1 MPGAHAPDAVPGH
14 LLGDSAWRAVLHI
27 LTANLFARDRR
38 VWAHV
43 DLEGLWIDFEAILA
57 EGTWS
62 AGERRLLSAA
72 ASLFGAEHPTGLVD
86 LTELV
91 GGVDESGWRL
101 LLGALALRRAGMV
114 GSAWPLDLAG
124 LLEG

>member
-1 MPGAHAPDAVPGH
+1 MPAARAPDTVPDH
-14 LLGDSAWRAVLHI
+14 LLADSAWRAALHL
-27 LTANLFARDRR
+27 LTANLFALDRR

-43 DLEGLWIDFEAILA
+43 DLDQAGIDFDAILA
-57 EGTWS
+57 ESWS
-62 AGERRLLSAA
+62 SGERRLLEAA

-86 LTELV
+86 LTELA
-91 GGVDESGWRL
+91 GGVDDTNWRL
-101 LLGALALRRAGMV
+101 LVGALALRRAGMC